1 VPDLRLLAVAA
12 LVALAGCGGGHTS
25 GGDAPATAVTLIYSV
40 GSVVKTNTLDC
51 ATPSANDKPTCDLLK
66 KLPASA
72 FEPVPKDQMC
82 TMIYGGPEKATIK
95 GTVNGKKVDASYN
108 RTNGCEIDRYKKVE
122 PLFAELAGN

>member
-1 VPDLRLLAVAA
+1 MVV
-12 LVALAGCGGGHTS
+12 VVAGCGGGNTS
-25 GGDAPATAVTLIYSV
+25 GGDGPATVVHLTFSA
-40 GSVVKTNTLDC
+40 GGAVKTKTLDC
-51 ATPSANDKPTCDLLK
+51 ATPSANDKPSCDLLK

-72 FEPVPKDQMC
+72 FQPVPKDQMC

-95 GTVNGKKVDASYN
+95 GTVNGKKVDATYN